1 VAERL
6 RGCAR
11 TGDLAARL
19 GGDEFAVVVH
29 GGPGVARAV
38 GERVLGALATPVRL
52 PDGAEVAVTGSLGI
66 AAPDDAGD
74 ATTGA
79 TAGDTTGATT
89 GALLRN
95 ADLAMYLAKS
105 RGRNRMAVYAEGMA
119 EDARRRSDLQH
130 DLASAADE
138 GQLRV
143 HYQPVVRVADGGTA
157 GFEALVRWEHPE
169 LGLVPPVEFIP
180 LAEETGLVTGIGRWV
195 LAEAVR
201 QATRWITEHG
211 RPLRM
216 SVNLS
221 PRQLLDD
228 DVPGFVREVLDDT
241 GFPPGLL
248 LLEVTE
254 GVFVRDVERVVA
266 ELGRLRALGV
276 RIAIDDFGTGYSS
289 LSYLRRLPADLLKI
303 DRSFVTDLAGGGSS
317 RTLVSSIIEL
327 ARTLGLEVVAEGVE
341 TESQR
346 RVLQDLG
353 CGLAQ
358 GYLFAPPRPA
368 ADCGPAL
375 AARPAPP
382 VIPRP
387 R

>member
-1 VAERL
+1 
-6 RGCAR
+6 
-11 TGDLAARL
+11 
-19 GGDEFAVVVH
+19 
-29 GGPGVARAV
+29 
-38 GERVLGALATPVRL
+38 
-52 PDGAEVAVTGSLGI
+52 
-66 AAPDDAGD
+66 
-74 ATTGA
+74 
-79 TAGDTTGATT
+79 
-89 GALLRN
+89 
-95 ADLAMYLAKS
+95 
-105 RGRNRMAVYAEGMA
+105 MA

-130 DLASAADE
+130 DLAAAADE

-180 LAEETGLVTGIGRWV
+180 LAEETGLVVGIGRWV

-228 DVPGFVREVLDDT
+228 DVPAFVQEVLADT

-254 GVFVRDVERVVA
+254 TVFVRDVDRVVA
-266 ELGRLRALGV
+266 ELERLRTLGV
-276 RIAIDDFGTGYSS
+276 RIAIDDFGTGFSS

-317 RTLVSSIIEL
+317 RTLVSSIVEL

-368 ADCGPAL
+368 AGCGPAL
-375 AARPAPP
+375 AAQPAPL
-382 VIPRP
+382 VVPRP